1 MIFSFLFSFDNG
13 LFLFIIFVMFSSLW
27 LLLFPPARPV
37 TSFFGAPFFHSSW
50 ERKEESNCRLI
61 HRVVVTCTST
71 YTPSPYPPPP
81 SPTLLCGQTKTIQF
95 LVFCLLCFAYILA
108 PWWGIRKHDRAYKEM
123 RMSNTIS
130 YLLWRVRPITS
141 QWNLSPTVA
150 KGSAL
155 NSTTDREV
163 NRTVTFRFKFLI
175 VDQNQK
181 KHRLLALIL
190 THS

>member
-1 MIFSFLFSFDNG
+1 MASSYL
-13 LFLFIIFVMFSSLW
+13 SSLLCSLHFGYSSFHPLVLSPLSLARHFSIQAEKGKKNPTVDW
-27 LLLFPPARPV
+27 FIGLLLLVLLPIPLPPIR
-37 TSFFGAPFFHSSW
+37 
-50 ERKEESNCRLI
+50 
-61 HRVVVTCTST
+61 
-71 YTPSPYPPPP
+71 PPP